1 VSATNASDSSPV
13 SLFSEPQIVR
23 EAGMKESTAPPV
35 QIKAIRDGFLLVP
48 SPTAPFQTVMEF
60 MSQRLTESY
69 HFLKRARMTLDF
81 SRRPFRA
88 EEVRELRRL
97 LREKADVELIQ
108 VRLGEDL
115 RGLLSWASEQLEVP
129 LSTDQARQPEAQPVV
144 VRTTCRSGSRIESE
158 ADCFILGDVNPGAE
172 VLAAGDVIV
181 FGNLRGIAHAGT
193 RGDRSARIWA
203 LSIEPSQIR
212 IADLVAV
219 PPKGPRRGSGRF
231 EVAEIEGD
239 VIQVTTL

>member
-1 VSATNASDSSPV
+1 MQENT
-13 SLFSEPQIVR
+13 
-23 EAGMKESTAPPV
+23 TPPV

-48 SPTAPFQTVMEF
+48 SPVASFQTIMEF
-60 MSQRLTESY
+60 LSQRLTESH
-69 HFLKRARMTLDF
+69 HFLKRARMTLDL
-81 SRRPFRA
+81 RQRPFRV

-97 LREKADVELIQ
+97 LLEKADVELVQ

-115 RGLLSWASEQLEVP
+115 RGLLSWAAEQLAVT
-129 LSTDQARQPEAQPVV
+129 LSVDQAHQPVAQPVV
-144 VRTTCRSGSRIESE
+144 VRATCRSGSRFESE

-172 VLAAGDVIV
+172 VLAVGDIII

-203 LSIEPSQIR
+203 LNIEPSQIR

-219 PPKGPRRGSGRF
+219 PPKGSRRGSGRF
-231 EVAEIEGD
+231 EVAEVQGEM
-239 VIQVTTL
+239 IQVTTL